1 MLNCLRGLLAA
12 LAVFVVGTGCTTTSI
27 TNLTPSDLPRSNS
40 GLYRVEAAWQSNQKS
55 IIEDTIEPVV
65 IIGETPFPMQPVP
78 FAKDRWETMVPV
90 PGDQNEVH
98 YRFKFNYN
106 YAASPQRVANSI
118 RSEEFTLEI
127 TPNP

>member
-12 LAVFVVGTGCTTTSI
+12 LVFIVAGTGCTTTSI

-40 GLYRVEAAWQSNQKS
+40 GLYRVEAAWHSNQKS
-55 IIEDTIEPVV
+55 IVEDTIEPVV
-65 IIGETPFPMQPVP
+65 VIGGTPFPMQRVP
-78 FAKDRWETMVPV
+78 FARDRWETMVPV
-90 PGDQNEVH
+90 AGDQDEIY
-98 YRFKFNYN
+98 YRFKFNYS

-118 RSEEFTLEI
+118 RSDQFTLGI